1 MGYTID
7 TAATIRSLE
16 AAGIQPEQASAIV
29 NAIIQSD
36 ETLATHGD
44 VMALNGDVGALQG
57 DVTALKSDVTVLKS
71 DVTVLK
77 SDVTALKADLK
88 TLEVDLRAELK
99 ALEARISMRLYTC
112 AVGIVGLVLAAQLFA
127 SDFLG

>member
-36 ETLATHGD
+36 EALATKAD
-44 VMALNGDVGALQG
+44 A
-57 DVTALKSDVTVLKS
+57 
-71 DVTVLK
+71 
-77 SDVTALKADLK
+77 TALKADLNALKADVK
-88 TLEVDLRAELK
+88 TLEGDLRAELT
-99 ALEARISMRLYTC
+99 ALEARITMRLYTC
-112 AVGIVGLVLAAQLFA
+112 SVGIVGLLLAAQLFA

>member
-36 ETLATHGD
+36 EGLATK
-44 VMALNGDVGALQG
+44 A
-57 DVTALKSDVTVLKS
+57 
-71 DVTVLK
+71 
-77 SDVTALKADLK
+77 DVTALKADLK
-88 TLEVDLRAELK
+88 
-99 ALEARISMRLYTC
+99 ALEARITMRLYTC
-112 AVGIVGLVLAAQLFA
+112 AIGIVGLLLAAQLFA
-127 SDFLG
+127 SDLLS

>member
-36 ETLATHGD
+36 EGLAKK
-44 VMALNGDVGALQG
+44 A
-57 DVTALKSDVTVLKS
+57 
-71 DVTVLK
+71 
-77 SDVTALKADLK
+77 DVTALKADLK
-88 TLEVDLRAELK
+88 
-99 ALEARISMRLYTC
+99 ALEARIAMRLYSC
-112 AVGIVGLVLAAQLFA
+112 AIGIVGLLLAAQLFA

>member
-36 ETLATHGD
+36 EGLAT
-44 VMALNGDVGALQG
+44 
-57 DVTALKSDVTVLKS
+57 
-71 DVTVLK
+71 
-77 SDVTALKADLK
+77 KADVK

-112 AVGIVGLVLAAQLFA
+112 AVGIVGLLLAAQLFA
-127 SDFLG
+127 SDLLS

>member
-71 DVTVLK
+71 DVT
-77 SDVTALKADLK
+77 ALKADLK

>member
-36 ETLATHGD
+36 EGLATK
-44 VMALNGDVGALQG
+44 A
-57 DVTALKSDVTVLKS
+57 
-71 DVTVLK
+71 
-77 SDVTALKADLK
+77 DVTALKADLK
-88 TLEVDLRAELK
+88 
-99 ALEARISMRLYTC
+99 ALEARITMRLYTC
-112 AVGIVGLVLAAQLFA
+112 AIGIVGLLLAAQLFA
-127 SDFLG
+127 SDLLG

>member
-71 DVTVLK
+71 DVT
-77 SDVTALKADLK
+77 ALKADLK

-99 ALEARISMRLYTC
+99 ALEARITMRLYTC

>member
-16 AAGIQPEQASAIV
+16 AAGIQPEQARAIV
-29 NAIIQSD
+29 NAISRSD
-36 ETLATHGD
+36 ETLAT
-44 VMALNGDVGALQG
+44 
-57 DVTALKSDVTVLKS
+57 KSDLM
-71 DVTVLK
+71 
-77 SDVTALKADLK
+77 
-88 TLEVDLRAELK
+88 

>member
-16 AAGIQPEQASAIV
+16 AAGIQPKQASAIV

-36 ETLATHGD
+36 EALAKK
-44 VMALNGDVGALQG
+44 A
-57 DVTALKSDVTVLKS
+57 
-71 DVTVLK
+71 
-77 SDVTALKADLK
+77 DVTALKADLK
-88 TLEVDLRAELK
+88 
-99 ALEARISMRLYTC
+99 ALEARITMRLYTC
-112 AVGIVGLVLAAQLFA
+112 AIGIVGLLLAAQLFA

>member
-29 NAIIQSD
+29 NAINQSD
-36 ETLATHGD
+36 EGLATHGD
-44 VMALNGDVGALQG
+44 VMALKG
-57 DVTALKSDVTVLKS
+57 DVTALKGDVTVIK
-71 DVTVLK
+71 D
-77 SDVTALKADLK
+77 DVTALKGDVTVLRGDLK

-99 ALEARISMRLYTC
+99 ALEARITMRLYTC
-112 AVGIVGLVLAAQLFA
+112 AIGIVGLLLAAQLFA